1 MRHLCNYIILLI
13 GSVWRSNSVINQSI
27 PLRSTLFPSESVM
40 YTLISEIVFE
50 LTGQYNSLFGSKVNG
65 KLLVRLS
72 VGITAIVF
80 VFSPFTTDSFIAV
93 VFMFKESIDFVTLG
107 RRVPYSVLVTSF
119 FSNPM
124 RFDLDLF
131 HADQVDNHHQVIP
144 VLDTYSE

>member
-1 MRHLCNYIILLI
+1 MRHLYNYIILLI

-80 VFSPFTTDSFIAV
+80 VFTPFTTESFIAV
-93 VFMFKESIDFVTLG
+93 VFTHLKSKCNVTKENL
-107 RRVPYSVLVTSF
+107 
-119 FSNPM
+119 
-124 RFDLDLF
+124 
-131 HADQVDNHHQVIP
+131 
-144 VLDTYSE
+144 